1 MVEGIG
7 PIKLAKL
14 IKGYGSIEE
23 VCGLLSA
30 PLGKAEEE
38 IKMAEAQNIKILC
51 LEDEE
56 YPKLLKQ
63 IHDPPPIIYLK
74 GNLSENIK
82 HSIAIVGTRV
92 ATHYGLETA
101 KRFAGELSSLGVTV
115 VSGLALGIDSAAHEG
130 SLEAGGNTIAVLG
143 SGVDKIYPPSNSGL
157 AAKILDAGGAL
168 ISEFPIGFP
177 PDSWTFPQR
186 NRIISGLSLGVIVVE
201 GNYDSGAMITAKVAL
216 EQGREVFA
224 VPQNIGSEQGR
235 GPHWLIKQ
243 GAKLVESIDD
253 VLDELQ
259 HVLNIKRVMKSEV
272 KRDYSNLK
280 PEEQK
285 IISYLSF
292 EPKHIDMISN
302 ESGFSI
308 SEVSSL
314 LLMLEV
320 KKSIRQLPGKMFLL
334 S

>member
-1 MVEGIG
+1 VG
-7 PIKLAKL
+7 PIKLTKL
-14 IKGYGSIEE
+14 LQEHGSIEE
-23 VCGLLSA
+23 VCGILNA
-30 PLGKAEEE
+30 PFNKAEEE

-63 IHDPPPIIYLK
+63 IHDPPPIIYFK
-74 GNLSENIK
+74 GELAPKN
-82 HSIAIVGTRV
+82 SIAIVGTRI
-92 ATHYGLETA
+92 ATRYGLETA
-101 KRFAGELSSLGVTV
+101 KRFAGELSSLGITV

-130 SLEAGGNTIAVLG
+130 ALDAGGNTIAVLG

-157 AAKILDAGGAL
+157 AARILDNGGAL

-177 PDSWTFPQR
+177 PDAWTFPQR

-224 VPQNIGSEQGR
+224 VPQNIESEQGR

-243 GAKLVESIDD
+243 GAKLIESIDD
-253 VLDELQ
+253 ILDELQ
-259 HVLNIKRVMKSEV
+259 HVLNIKRIKKSEI
-272 KRDYSNLK
+272 KRDYSNLR

-285 IISYLSF
+285 ILSF
-292 EPKHIDMISN
+292 LSAEPKHIDMISI
-302 ESGFSI
+302 ETGLPV

-320 KKSIRQLPGKMFLL
+320 KKIIRQLPGKMFLL